1 MIGHQMNQPTKVT
14 NKLITST
21 IVENSLNSSFF
32 FIFSYIYLYVLQII
46 SRLFDL
52 VFNFAIFV
60 KKNLLLIF
68 KLYYFDMDFSSDSYL
83 PFHLNSKNAT

>member
-1 MIGHQMNQPTKVT
+1 MNQPTKVM

-21 IVENSLNSSFF
+21 IVENSLKSSFF
-32 FIFSYIYLYVLQII
+32 FIFFLFYFFYVLQII
-46 SRLFDL
+46 SLLFDL

-60 KKNLLLIF
+60 RKNLLLIF

>member
-1 MIGHQMNQPTKVT
+1 MNQPTKVT

-21 IVENSLNSSFF
+21 MVENSLKISFF
-32 FIFSYIYLYVLQII
+32 FIFFLFLILQYL
-46 SRLFDL
+46 FE
-52 VFNFAIFV
+52 
-60 KKNLLLIF
+60 KNLLLIF